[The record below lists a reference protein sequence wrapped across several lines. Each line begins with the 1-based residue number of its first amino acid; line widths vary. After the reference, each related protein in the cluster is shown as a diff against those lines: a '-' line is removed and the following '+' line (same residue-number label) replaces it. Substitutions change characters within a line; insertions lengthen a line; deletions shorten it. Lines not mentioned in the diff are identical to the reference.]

1 MKYPKIKDVIQMN
14 LGFFQLMPHPMWTQL
29 VTSEQL
35 DAILIDEY
43 GDMKIS
49 PMMLKY
55 VNNDTIQSETLRQLA
70 IRLYAKHMSNWQHY
84 YNILLQDY
92 NPTAN
97 SDRKETESISIN
109 RSSENSFT
117 DTHSGG
123 VTEIRDLSGS
133 DINTESGSVQTN
145 RENTRIDDL
154 TETTVA
160 TDNQAIKRIG
170 NNSDITSRQLYGFGS
185 DAAQDESKETVSRV
199 IDETDTVTGDNDS
212 EIKNSGSVKDDGS
225 ETVIYNDHKN
235 SRIISDSGTVKK
247 EDTSKIAHESN
258 EKSNETHK
266 REFELKGSIGV
277 VTPQQMLQYE
287 VDFWEGYNF
296 VTKVVRDVVNDIALR
311 VWG

>member
-1 MKYPKIKDVIQMN
+1 MKYPKIKDVIQMTP
-14 LGFFQLMPHPMWTQL
+14 GFFQLISHPMWTQL

-35 DAILIDEY
+35 DAILIDEC

-55 VNNDTIQSETLRQLA
+55 VNNDTIQSETLRLVA
-70 IRLYAKHMSNWQHY
+70 MRLYTKHMPNWQHY

-109 RSSENSFT
+109 RSSENAFT

-123 VTEIRDLSGS
+123 VKEIRNLSGT
-133 DINTESGSVQTN
+133 DINTESGSVQTA
-145 RENTRIDDL
+145 RENTRTDNL
-154 TETTVA
+154 TEVTA
-160 TDNQAIKRIG
+160 STDNQTTKRTG
-170 NNSDITSRQLYGFGS
+170 NDSDDTIRQLYGFGS
-185 DAAQDESKETVSRV
+185 DAPQDESKEAVSKA
-199 IDETDTVTGDNDS
+199 IDESDTVTGDSDS
-212 EIKNSGSVKDDGS
+212 ETKNSGTVEDEGS
-225 ETVIYNDHKN
+225 EIITYNDHKN
-235 SRIISDSGTVKK
+235 SRAISDSGTVTK
-247 EDTSKIAHESN
+247 EDTSKIAHEAN
-258 EKSNETHK
+258 EQSIETHK

>member
-1 MKYPKIKDVIQMN
+1 MKYPKIKDVIQMTP
-14 LGFFQLMPHPMWTQL
+14 GFFQLIPYPMWSQL
-29 VTSEQL
+29 VSSEQL

-55 VNNDTIQSETLRQLA
+55 VNNDAIQSETLRLVA

-97 SDRKETESISIN
+97 SDRTETETISIN
-109 RSSENSFT
+109 RSSENTFT

-123 VTEIRDLSGS
+123 VKETRNLSGT
-133 DINTESGSVQTN
+133 DTNTESGSVQTA
-145 RENTRIDDL
+145 RENTRTDNL
-154 TETTVA
+154 TETTA
-160 TDNQAIKRIG
+160 TTDNQTTNRTG
-170 NNSDITSRQLYGFGS
+170 NDSDTTSRQLYGFGS
-185 DAAQDESKETVSRV
+185 DSAQDESKETVSKT
-199 IDETDTVTGDNDS
+199 IDETDTVTGDSDS
-212 EIKNSGSVKDDGS
+212 ETKNSGTVTDDGS
-225 ETVIYNDHKN
+225 ETVTYNDHKN
-235 SRIISDSGTVKK
+235 SRTTSDSGTVTT

-266 REFELKGSIGV
+266 REFVLKGSIGV